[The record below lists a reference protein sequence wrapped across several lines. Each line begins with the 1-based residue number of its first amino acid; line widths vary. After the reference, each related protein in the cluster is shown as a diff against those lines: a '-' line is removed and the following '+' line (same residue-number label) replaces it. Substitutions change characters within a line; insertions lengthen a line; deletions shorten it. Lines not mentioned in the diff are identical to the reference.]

1 MKTLITNL
9 YQNFSNRL
17 QIDLEFQ
24 YVTVTNNYEQ
34 TSTKYNVFINQKND
48 FGNFKV
54 QPYIKFTYLKTK
66 ANNPSALEQT
76 PAIYLSLYHIYDL
89 KRNFRK
95 TMKFFESNAYVRDQN
110 GNLSIGDELQRQ
122 SAWEISNIGAKNHFI
137 KCFNSVTARTITD
150 YSGNETEKV
159 VEPTAILSLDTMNGQ
174 AVAIPYNDFK
184 SLYMLINDINFVD
197 LIMQSGIAELI
208 HATSKGT
215 TNSIYENKTQY
226 NHNKNNYNNNKNN
239 NGYYNKQNPTIANSD
254 AVYQKGAT
262 FKSKPV
268 DTSTIKSN
276 NTEALPPRN
285 EMQNAQTTEQQKPL
299 VELVSNNVDVDN
311 VPENSFDSDDA
322 ALEEMFNE

>member
-110 GNLSIGDELQRQ
+110 GNLSISDELQRQ

-184 SLYMLINDINFVD
+184 SLYMLINDNLF
-197 LIMQSGIAELI
+197 MQ
-208 HATSKGT
+208 H
-215 TNSIYENKTQY
+215 
-226 NHNKNNYNNNKNN
+226 
-239 NGYYNKQNPTIANSD
+239 
-254 AVYQKGAT
+254 QKEQQIVSMKIKLNIT
-262 FKSKPV
+262 
-268 DTSTIKSN
+268 TIKIIIIITKIIMDTIISKIQQLQIVMLSIKKEQHLN
-276 NTEALPPRN
+276 LNQLIQAL
-285 EMQNAQTTEQQKPL
+285 
-299 VELVSNNVDVDN
+299 
-311 VPENSFDSDDA
+311 
-322 ALEEMFNE
+322 